1 MNSTS
6 EHQQASAPALA
17 DRTTP
22 ATAVF
27 IDQPGLDECDDTQ
40 LIQLAREGSQDA
52 YAELFNRYSFAG
64 RRLAR
69 HLGQAEDSDDVVA
82 EAFAQVL
89 DLIRRGKGPD
99 RAFRAYL
106 FTTIRHES
114 GRRAKARKRVMPTDD
129 EATIDSAVP
138 FGDGKL
144 DAFETTAI
152 RAAYE
157 SLPDRWRTVLWH
169 LDVEGRKPQELGP
182 LMDLSANSVSALVY
196 RARSGLREA
205 YLAQHVSTRPD
216 TRADDACGPIR
227 ERLASY
233 VRGTAAAREA
243 KRVALHLESCARCVE
258 VYRDLEHV
266 NRDVG

>member
-1 MNSTS
+1 MSSTS
-6 EHQQASAPALA
+6 EQPRVDAPH
-17 DRTTP
+17 DMSP
-22 ATAVF
+22 SDVVF
-27 IDQPGLDECDDTQ
+27 IDQSGLDECDDAQ
-40 LIQLAREGSQDA
+40 LIAWARDGSQDA
-52 YAELFNRYSFAG
+52 YAELFNRYSYAG

-89 DLIRRGKGPD
+89 DLVRRGKGPD

-129 EATIDSAVP
+129 ETQIDTAVP
-138 FGDGKL
+138 FGGGQL
-144 DAFETTAI
+144 DAFEATAI

-205 YLAQHVSTRPD
+205 YLAQHVKPQSEVD
-216 TRADDACGPIR
+216 TCEPIR
-227 ERLASY
+227 ARLPSY
-233 VRGTAAAREA
+233 VRGTAAAREVA
-243 KRVALHLESCARCVE
+243 KVSAHLESCPSCVA
-258 VYRDLEHV
+258 VLSDLEHV

>member
-6 EHQQASAPALA
+6 EQQRSSAA
-17 DRTTP
+17 
-22 ATAVF
+22 F
-27 IDQPGLDECDDTQ
+27 IDQLGLDECDDTQ
-40 LIQLAREGSQDA
+40 LIVLAREGSQDA

-69 HLGQAEDSDDVVA
+69 HLGQGEDSDDVVS

-106 FTTIRHES
+106 FTTIRHEC

-129 EATIDSAVP
+129 EATIDTAVP
-138 FGDGKL
+138 FGGGQL

-205 YLAQHVSTRPD
+205 YLAQHVGA
-216 TRADDACGPIR
+216 RADADTDGCTPIR
-227 ERLASY
+227 ARLASY
-233 VRGTAAAREA
+233 VRGTAAAREV
-243 KRVALHLESCARCVE
+243 KRVATHLQTCARCVD
-258 VYRDLEHV
+258 VVRDLEHV

>member
-1 MNSTS
+1 MNSTRD
-6 EHQQASAPALA
+6 HVPPAASTDEALF
-17 DRTTP
+17 
-22 ATAVF
+22 V
-27 IDQPGLDECDDTQ
+27 DQLGLDECDDAQ
-40 LIQLAREGSQDA
+40 LITMARSGSQDA
-52 YAELFNRYSFAG
+52 YAELFNRYSYAG

-69 HLGQAEDSDDVVA
+69 HLGQGEDSDDVVA

-89 DLIRRGKGPD
+89 DLVRRGKGPD

-106 FTTIRHES
+106 FTTIRHEC

-129 EATIDSAVP
+129 DTQIDTAVP
-138 FGDGKL
+138 FGDGQL
-144 DAFETTAI
+144 DDFEKTAV

-205 YLAQHVSTRPD
+205 YLAQHVKTSQVGTQTEPD
-216 TRADDACGPIR
+216 DCGPIR

-233 VRGTAAAREA
+233 VRGTAAKREA
-243 KRVALHLESCARCVE
+243 ARVATHLQSCAACVD
-258 VYRDLEHV
+258 VHRDLEHV
-266 NRDVG
+266 NLEVG

>member
-6 EHQQASAPALA
+6 EHEQASAAALA
-17 DRTTP
+17 DDTSP
-22 ATAVF
+22 VAAVF
-27 IDQPGLDECDDTQ
+27 FDQPGLDECDDAQ
-40 LIQLAREGSQDA
+40 LIALARDGSQDA
-52 YAELFNRYSFAG
+52 YGELFNRYSYAG

-89 DLIRRGKGPD
+89 DLVRRGKGPD

-129 EATIDSAVP
+129 ESTIDRAVP
-138 FGDGKL
+138 FGNGQL
-144 DAFETTAI
+144 DAFEATAV

-205 YLAQHVSTRPD
+205 YLAQHVNTRQD
-216 TRADDACGPIR
+216 TDACAPVR
-227 ERLASY
+227 SRLASY

-243 KRVALHLESCARCVE
+243 TRVSTHLESCARCLE
-258 VYRDLEHV
+258 VYRDLLHV

>member
-1 MNSTS
+1 MSNTS
-6 EHQQASAPALA
+6 EHRGMDESPHDTSPPADAL
-17 DRTTP
+17 
-22 ATAVF
+22 F
-27 IDQPGLDECDDTQ
+27 IDRLGLDDCDDDQ
-40 LIQLAREGSQDA
+40 LIVWAREGAQDA
-52 YAELFNRYSFAG
+52 YAELFNRYSYAG

-82 EAFAQVL
+82 EAFAQIL
-89 DLIRRGKGPD
+89 DLMRRGKGPD

-129 EATIDSAVP
+129 ESQIDTAVP
-138 FGDGKL
+138 FGSGEL

-157 SLPDRWRTVLWH
+157 SLPDRWRSVLWH

-205 YLAQHVSTRPD
+205 YLAQHMSPRPETD
-216 TRADDACGPIR
+216 PCEPIR
-227 ERLASY
+227 TRLPSY
-233 VRGTAAAREA
+233 VRGTAAARDAA
-243 KRVALHLESCARCVE
+243 KVSAHLGICPLCVA
-258 VYRDLEHV
+258 VYEDLEHV
-266 NRDVG
+266 NHDVG